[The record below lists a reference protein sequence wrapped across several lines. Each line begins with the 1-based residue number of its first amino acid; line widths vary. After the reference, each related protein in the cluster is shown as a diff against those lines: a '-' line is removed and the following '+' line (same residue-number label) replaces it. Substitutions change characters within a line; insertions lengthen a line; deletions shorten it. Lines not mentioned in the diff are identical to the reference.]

1 MSRLVRHA
9 ALRFYLRHPAQ
20 LVLAIAGIA
29 LGVAVVVAID
39 LANGTALR
47 AFELS
52 RELTTSRATHVIEAV
67 TGGLPERSGKR

>member
-39 LANGTALR
+39 LANGTALHR
-47 AFELS
+47 RLAGIDLS
-52 RELTTSRATHVIEAV
+52 RSAR
-67 TGGLPERSGKR
+67 GPWR